1 MNVDLIIS
9 SKKLFRVPLEDTDIY
24 QIILELN
31 YENIIVWTWEQR
43 NYSSNSY
50 NLSVFNIFFDT
61 GLYVEIHYCNKEYE
75 HIWKKMLADNMIK
88 LMGHV
93 LNNDLYHVVRYVFL
107 PSCRLLFLLRLHVTR
122 YENAIAT
129 HISDRVEH
137 KWCILLVTSITAVL
151 LYLK

>member
-1 MNVDLIIS
+1 MKVDLIIS

-93 LNNDLYHVVRYVFL
+93 LNNDLYHVVRYVFTIL
-107 PSCRLLFLLRLHVTR
+107 QAAFFV
-122 YENAIAT
+122 EAT
-129 HISDRVEH
+129 CNSLWKCHSHTHFRQ
-137 KWCILLVTSITAVL
+137 SRA
-151 LYLK
+151 

>member
-1 MNVDLIIS
+1 MNIDLIIS

-61 GLYVEIHYCNKEYE
+61 GLYVDIHYCNKEYE

-93 LNNDLYHVVRYVFL
+93 LNNDLYHVVRYVFYHL
-107 PSCRLLFLLRLHVTR
+107 AGCFFV
-122 YENAIAT
+122 EAT
-129 HISDRVEH
+129 CNSLWKCHSHTHFRQ
-137 KWCILLVTSITAVL
+137 SRA
-151 LYLK
+151 